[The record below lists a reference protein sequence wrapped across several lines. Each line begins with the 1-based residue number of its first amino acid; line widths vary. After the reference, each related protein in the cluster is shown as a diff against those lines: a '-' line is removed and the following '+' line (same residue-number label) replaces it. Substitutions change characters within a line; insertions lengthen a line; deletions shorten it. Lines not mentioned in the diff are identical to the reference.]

1 MKRSYRPFLYLS
13 LVAFPAALMATTPVS
28 SPQSDEKAALRQAID
43 QYMVTLFKPGEMDP
57 NWNKEGAD
65 LAKALDAKPNHVLVE
80 VDKDGRRSIMIYTG
94 RSMTTFVPAE
104 WELVT
109 TVGRDDSNPSLNSPI
124 EIGEIEDGYYSVS
137 RSSDERVGD
146 AYCSAAPDTAQL
158 YRTKGAKEGGMT
170 REMASF
176 LFRELFERAK
186 SITVC
191 TRYDVT
197 GIGFRA
203 HHFLK
208 DGRSLPAFDEA
219 SGITTIVPMQPT
231 MELLKGD

>member
-1 MKRSYRPFLYLS
+1 LTARAAIAAASASARLPSKEQHETVVSSFLYLS

-104 WELVT
+104 W
-109 TVGRDDSNPSLNSPI
+109 SW
-124 EIGEIEDGYYSVS
+124 
-137 RSSDERVGD
+137 
-146 AYCSAAPDTAQL
+146 
-158 YRTKGAKEGGMT
+158 
-170 REMASF
+170 
-176 LFRELFERAK
+176 
-186 SITVC
+186 
-191 TRYDVT
+191 
-197 GIGFRA
+197 
-203 HHFLK
+203 
-208 DGRSLPAFDEA
+208 
-219 SGITTIVPMQPT
+219 
-231 MELLKGD
+231 